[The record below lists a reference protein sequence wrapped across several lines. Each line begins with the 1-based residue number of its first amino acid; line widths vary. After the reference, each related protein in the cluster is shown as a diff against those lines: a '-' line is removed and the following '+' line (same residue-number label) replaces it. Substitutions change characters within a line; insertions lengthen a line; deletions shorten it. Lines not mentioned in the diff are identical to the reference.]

1 LSQFI
6 VPKENQVFKPLL
18 TSKQDKKYHG
28 VPDGYEVDAGNFI
41 FSLRCM
47 QVA

>member
-1 LSQFI
+1 
-6 VPKENQVFKPLL
+6 VPRENQVDKPLL

-41 FSLRCM
+41 FTVRFLE
-47 QVA
+47 VA